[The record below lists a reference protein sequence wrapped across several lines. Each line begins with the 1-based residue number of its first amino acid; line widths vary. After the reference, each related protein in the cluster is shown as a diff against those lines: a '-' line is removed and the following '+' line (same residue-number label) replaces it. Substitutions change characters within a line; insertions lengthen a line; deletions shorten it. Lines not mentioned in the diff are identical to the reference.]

1 VELDM
6 VKVLVPLFIG
16 FEEIEAITIIDI
28 LRRAEVEVVTAGLSP
43 NPVRGAH
50 GIPVIA
56 DLDIDAVEADSYA
69 GIVLPGGAGTATLRA
84 DSRVR
89 SLVMAFS
96 KQGKTT
102 AAVCAA
108 PTVLSELGLLKDK
121 KATSYPSV
129 RSSLI
134 VGTYLEDPVVV
145 DDLIITSRGA
155 GTAMAFALELA
166 ARFSSPE
173 KAQAVARAVLAD
185 IDVKP

>member
-1 VELDM
+1 M
-6 VKVLVPLFIG
+6 VKVLVPLFTG
-16 FEEIEAITIIDI
+16 FEEIEAVTIIDI
-28 LRRAEVEVVTAGLSP
+28 LRRAGVEVITAGLSP
-43 NPVRGAH
+43 NPVMGAH
-50 GIPVIA
+50 GIPLLADI
-56 DLDIDAVEADSYA
+56 DLDEATADSYA

-84 DSRVR
+84 DLRVR
-89 SLVMAFS
+89 NLVNALY

-129 RSSLI
+129 RASLI

-173 KAQAVARAVLAD
+173 KAQAVAQAVLVD
-185 IDVKP
+185 Y

>member
-1 VELDM
+1 M
-6 VKVLVPLFIG
+6 VKVLVPLFTG

-28 LRRAEVEVVTAGLSP
+28 LRRAGVEVVTAGLSP
-43 NPVRGAH
+43 NPVMGAH
-50 GIPVIA
+50 GIPVLA
-56 DLDIDAVEADSYA
+56 DIGIEAAEADAYT

-84 DSRVR
+84 DPRVR
-89 SLVMAFS
+89 TLVTNFYQ
-96 KQGKTT
+96 QGKTT

-108 PTVLSELGLLKDK
+108 PTVLSDLGLLKDK

-129 RSSLI
+129 RASMV
-134 VGTYLEDPVVV
+134 VGTYLEDSVVV

-173 KAQAVARAVLAD
+173 KAQAVADAVLAD
-185 IDVKP
+185 YQLIACGA